1 MSALFAVYSR
11 ASSTLLAAPTDPI
24 KAPAVDLNAVMP
36 VLIVLGA
43 ACIAVLLEAVLP
55 RAARYSAQ
63 LGLAVLAIV
72 VAGAW
77 TIGGGIRHRYAV
89 TFSGAIAVDGGTYV
103 MWGVL
108 LALALVSVLLMADRV
123 SEPGGAFAAQAA
135 VRVGST
141 RSRTQT
147 EVALP
152 MQTEVFPLTLFAIG
166 GMLVF
171 PASSDLLTLFV
182 ALEVLSLPLYLLCG
196 LARRRRLISQEA
208 AVKYFLLG
216 AFTSAILLYGIT
228 LIYGYA
234 GSIKF
239 SEIAAR
245 AGAGGTSDVLLL
257 VGIGLVTVGLLF
269 KGSVGPFHLWTPD
282 VYQGA
287 PTPVTAFMAACTKVA
302 AFAAMVRVFQVA
314 FGPMAWSWRPVMWVV
329 AVASMLIGAIIGIT
343 QTDMKRVLAYSSV
356 AHAGFLL
363 LGVMALSQRGASG
376 TMFYLLTYGFATVGS
391 FAIFTV
397 VRKGSGEAS
406 NLSDWAGLAKRSP
419 VLAAVLS
426 LFLLS
431 FAGIPLTSGFIGKL
445 TVFTAAVDAGMAPL
459 VVVAM
464 IATAI
469 TAYFYLRIVVLM
481 YFAAPVTAGAAAPEF
496 AAPEFAAPE
505 IAAPEFAGAP
515 VVGSGAAGTYQDRPG
530 SHRADTVRSGS
541 GAGAGNRAVNS
552 VATGT
557 AEPFV
562 VVPGP
567 LTAIVIGVSALVTL
581 VLGIAP
587 GWFLDVLQ
595 VPWPLLS

>member
-1 MSALFAVYSR
+1 MT
-11 ASSTLLAAPTDPI
+11 ASILAPRLAGGMLAAPTDSI
-24 KAPAVDLNAVMP
+24 IAPAVDLTAVMP

-43 ACIAVLLEAVLP
+43 ACVAVVLEAVLP
-55 RAARYSAQ
+55 RAQRYLAQ
-63 LGLAVLAIV
+63 VSLAVLAIV
-72 VAGAW
+72 GAAAW
-77 TIGGGIRHRYAV
+77 TIVEGSRHRYAV
-89 TFSGAIAVDGGTYV
+89 TFAGAIAVDGGTYV

-108 LALALVSVLLMADRV
+108 LALALPSVLLMADRV

-135 VRVGST
+135 VRVGS
-141 RSRTQT
+141 SRDRTMT
-147 EVALP
+147 LVATP
-152 MQTEVFPLTLFAIG
+152 MQTEVFPLTLFAVG

-171 PASSDLLTLFV
+171 PAASDLLTLFV

-216 AFTSAILLYGIT
+216 AFTSAILLYGIAM
-228 LIYGYA
+228 IYGYA

-239 SEIAAR
+239 AEIAAK
-245 AGAGGTSDVLLL
+245 ASAGGGSDILLL
-257 VGIGLVTVGLLF
+257 VGIAMVTVGLLF

-302 AFAAMVRVFQVA
+302 AFAAMLRVFSVA
-314 FGPMAWSWRPVMWVV
+314 MGPMAWSWRPVLWIV
-329 AVASMLIGAIIGIT
+329 AIASMLIGSIIGIT
-343 QTDMKRVLAYSSV
+343 QTDMKRVLAYSSI
-356 AHAGFLL
+356 AHAGFIL
-363 LGVMALSQRGASG
+363 LGVMAVSQRGASG

-397 VRKGSGEAS
+397 VRRGGGEAS
-406 NLSDWAGLAKRSP
+406 SLADWAGLAKRSP
-419 VLAAVLS
+419 VLAAVMS

-469 TAYFYLRIVVLM
+469 TAYFYLRVIVLM
-481 YFAAPVTAGAAAPEF
+481 YFSSPTTGNPAG
-496 AAPEFAAPE
+496 
-505 IAAPEFAGAP
+505 
-515 VVGSGAAGTYQDRPG
+515 
-530 SHRADTVRSGS
+530 
-541 GAGAGNRAVNS
+541 
-552 VATGT
+552 
-557 AEPFV
+557 EPFV
-562 VVPGP
+562 VLPGP
-567 LTAIVIGVSALVTL
+567 LTVGVIGLSGLVTL
-581 VLGIAP
+581 VLGVAP
-587 GWFLDVLQ
+587 AWFISLLS